1 MSDSTGD
8 FDVSDVLNSPN
19 SPSSTGCEEQRVQS
33 RCLRAGD
40 SEAGLEV
47 GSKAYRIARKRRQ
60 NRESATRTRARRV
73 DLTKGLQTQV
83 DELQRTNSQLQC
95 DLRALN
101 LTVASLQLDLDY
113 YRDLALDLKKTS

>member
-19 SPSSTGCEEQRVQS
+19 SPSSAGCEEQGRRQ
-33 RCLRAGD
+33 REGD

-47 GSKAYRIARKRRQ
+47 GSKAYRLARKRRQ

-73 DLTKGLQTQV
+73 DLTKRLQTQV
-83 DELQRTNSQLQC
+83 DELQHTNNQLQC
-95 DLRALN
+95 DLQALN

-113 YRDLALDLKKTS
+113 YRDWALDHKKTS

>member
-8 FDVSDVLNSPN
+8 FDVSDVLNSPS
-19 SPSSTGCEEQRVQS
+19 SPSSTPCEQRVQARR
-33 RCLRAGD
+33 RCEGD

-47 GSKAYRIARKRRQ
+47 GSKAYRLARKRRQ

-73 DLTKGLQTQV
+73 NLTKHLQTQV
-83 DELQRTNSQLQC
+83 DELQVTNNQMQCELQ
-95 DLRALN
+95 ALH

-113 YRDLALDLKKTS
+113 YRDLALNPKKTS

>member
-8 FDVSDVLNSPN
+8 FDVSDVLNSPS
-19 SPSSTGCEEQRVQS
+19 SPSSTGCEEKRVQP
-33 RCLRAGD
+33 RCLREGD

-47 GSKAYRIARKRRQ
+47 GSKAYRLARKRRQ

-83 DELQRTNSQLQC
+83 DDLQRTNTQLQC

-113 YRDLALDLKKTS
+113 YRNLVLDLKKTS